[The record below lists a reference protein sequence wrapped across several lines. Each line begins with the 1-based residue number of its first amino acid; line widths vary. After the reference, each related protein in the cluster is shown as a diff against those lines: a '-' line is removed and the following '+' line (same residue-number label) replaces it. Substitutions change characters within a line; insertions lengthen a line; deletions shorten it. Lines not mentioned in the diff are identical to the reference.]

1 MENMLK
7 ELRQQKGLS
16 QKRVAEAVGMSQQN
30 YFQYEKGTYDL
41 REINARTLLK
51 FAEFYNVPTEYLL
64 GEINEQGFF
73 KRDTDIFTKLRPVV
87 RRRLPILGQIACGKP
102 IVAEA
107 NADFYGDIETEIKA
121 DYVYIASG
129 DSMSGARIEDGDL
142 IFIRVQERLENG
154 EIGAIAI
161 DGEITLK
168 RFYYLP
174 EKNRIILK
182 AENPNYEPLV
192 YIGDECEQMRII
204 GKAVAFQSSIRKAG
218 VNG

>member
-1 MENMLK
+1 M
-7 ELRQQKGLS
+7 
-16 QKRVAEAVGMSQQN
+16 GMSQQN
-30 YFQYEKGTYDL
+30 YGKYESGTYDL

-51 FAEFYNVPTEYLL
+51 FSEFYNVPTEYLL
-64 GEINEQGFF
+64 AEVNEQGFY
-73 KRDTDIFTKLRPVV
+73 KKDADIFSKLRPVV
-87 RRRLPILGQIACGKP
+87 KRRLPILGKIACGNP
-102 IVAEA
+102 VVAEV

-129 DSMSGARIEDGDL
+129 DSMVGARIEDGDL

-168 RFYYLP
+168 RFYYMP

-192 YIGDECEQMRII
+192 YIGDECEQIRIV
-204 GKAVAFQSSIRKAG
+204 GKAVAFQSSIRKVGA
-218 VNG
+218 NG